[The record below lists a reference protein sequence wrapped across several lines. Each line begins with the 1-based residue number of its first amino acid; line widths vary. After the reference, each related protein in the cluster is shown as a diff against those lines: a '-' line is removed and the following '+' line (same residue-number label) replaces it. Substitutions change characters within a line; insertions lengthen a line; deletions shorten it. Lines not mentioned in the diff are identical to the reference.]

1 MELTVTPPA
10 PLEWHP
16 WYRGMTYLLDWLEHG
31 QQPNYLVPVPR
42 RVQISEGSGAYPDNT
57 ACAVLAKRRAFGF
70 APYVGD
76 PFIYTWWTATD
87 QHGRSIASD
96 SRIEYLP

>member
-1 MELTVTPPA
+1 MRPPA

-16 WYRGMTYLLDWLEHG
+16 WYRGKTYLYDWLVHG
-31 QQPNYLVPVPR
+31 TQHTYLVPVPR
-42 RVQISEGSGAYPDNT
+42 RVQTGESSAYLEDL
-57 ACAVLAKRRAFGF
+57 ACAQLVKRRAYAP

-96 SRIEYLP
+96 TQIEPLP